1 MMSCLLSRHMH
12 MHLHIQC
19 TCTVHIL
26 NANEKGKIKT
36 EKAKRVSVVRDL
48 KFLKSDQDIM

>member
-1 MMSCLLSRHMH
+1 MSCLLSRHMH